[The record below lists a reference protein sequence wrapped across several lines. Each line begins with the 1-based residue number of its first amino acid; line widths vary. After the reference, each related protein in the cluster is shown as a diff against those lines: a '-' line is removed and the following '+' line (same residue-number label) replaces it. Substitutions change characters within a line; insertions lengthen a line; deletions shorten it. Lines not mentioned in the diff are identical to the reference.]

1 MSKFSVNVPV
11 EGKREALL
19 SYFNDGQTKFLF
31 SLEDYTS
38 VEGAPEDAADA
49 TVEALGLAVAEKVLL
64 SEVPHTNLE
73 CDFVDGAY
81 EITNGVEQLGW
92 EVVVYTREWE
102 GLYDASYRD
111 ED

>member
-38 VEGAPEDAADA
+38 VEGAAEDAADA
-49 TVEALGLAVAEKVLL
+49 TVEALGLAVAEQVLL
-64 SEVPHTNLE
+64 SEMPWSNLE

-81 EITNGVEQLGW
+81 EITSDGEHLGW
-92 EVVVYTREWE
+92 EVVVYTRPYDDDY
-102 GLYDASYRD
+102 GLD

>member
-31 SLEDYTS
+31 SLEAYTS
-38 VEGAPEDAADA
+38 VEGAAEDATDA
-49 TVEALGLAVAEKVLL
+49 TVEALGLAVAEQVLL
-64 SEVPHTNLE
+64 SEMPWSNLE

-81 EITNGVEQLGW
+81 EITSDGEQLGW
-92 EVVVYTREWE
+92 EVVVYTRPYDDY
-102 GLYDASYRD
+102 GLD
-111 ED
+111 EDCVNP